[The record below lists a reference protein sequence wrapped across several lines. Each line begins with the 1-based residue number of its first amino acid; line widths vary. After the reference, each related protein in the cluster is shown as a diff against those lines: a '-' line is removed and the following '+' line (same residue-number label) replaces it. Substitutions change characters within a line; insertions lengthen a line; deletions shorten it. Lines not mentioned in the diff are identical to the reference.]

1 MMTSESKRDNGR
13 EADEVFK
20 EIKKELA
27 VWLDAAHEE
36 SEKIPDPDL
45 WSDFAMGLKYW
56 SETLEIFSER
66 LDIISSNA
74 YQQID
79 EETQRAIPR

>member
-1 MMTSESKRDNGR
+1 MTNEEKKREFGR
-13 EADEVFK
+13 EADEVFN
-20 EIKKELA
+20 EVKKELRD
-27 VWLDAAHEE
+27 WLDLTHKE

-56 SETLEIFSER
+56 AHTLEIFSER
-66 LDIISSNA
+66 LDIITSDA
-74 YQQID
+74 YQQLD

>member
-1 MMTSESKRDNGR
+1 MTSESKRDNGR
-13 EADEVFK
+13 EADEVFN
-20 EIKKELA
+20 EVRKELLA
-27 VWLDAAHEE
+27 WLDVTHKER
-36 SEKIPDPDL
+36 EKIPDPDL

>member
-1 MMTSESKRDNGR
+1 MKTADAKRENGR
-13 EADEVFK
+13 EADEVFT
-20 EIKKELA
+20 EVKKELA
-27 VWLDAAHEE
+27 AWLDTAHKE

-56 SETLEIFSER
+56 AHTLEIFSER
-66 LDIISSNA
+66 LDNITSDA
-74 YQQID
+74 YQQLD

>member
-1 MMTSESKRDNGR
+1 MKTGAAKHEFGR
-13 EADEVFK
+13 EADEVFT
-20 EIKKELA
+20 EVKKELRA
-27 VWLDAAHEE
+27 WLDATHKE
-36 SEKIPDPDL
+36 SEKIAEPDL

-56 SETLEIFSER
+56 AHTLEIFSER
-66 LDIISSNA
+66 LDTTASNA